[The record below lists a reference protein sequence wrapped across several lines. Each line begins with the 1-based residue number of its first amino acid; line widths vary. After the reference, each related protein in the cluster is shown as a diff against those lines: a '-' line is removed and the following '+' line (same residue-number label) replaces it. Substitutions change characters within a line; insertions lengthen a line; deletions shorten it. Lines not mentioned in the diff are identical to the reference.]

1 MSTRP
6 LLLVTA
12 LTVTLAGCLHF
23 DTFVFE
29 ALPVKDPNADLMA
42 ASQIPAQYR
51 KEELIPETDGTTVD
65 AYLLTHDATDNTP
78 VSRHNV
84 ALLYCH
90 GQDTN
95 IETTVPR
102 LDMLWLQGYTVL
114 AFDYRGF
121 GKTVGTPTDVGVNDD
136 THAAYDWLAAQKPA
150 YKIGVYGR
158 SLGTAMCLKVAV
170 DRQATALVLE
180 SPISSIQEII
190 NESTTLT
197 TPSEYY
203 VDSQL
208 NNLTEIPGY
217 AGDLLIM
224 HGLSDTYVPYVY
236 GEQLNALAQ
245 GHAKVNTLWLVP
257 GADHDTVPC
266 TSKVHATIDNSCV
279 GGVPEGVSPDYFSYV
294 NALYDDAFA
303 Q

>member
-1 MSTRP
+1 MSTGR
-6 LLLVTA
+6 LSLITVLAVA
-12 LTVTLAGCLHF
+12 LSSCLHF

-29 ALPVKDPNADLMA
+29 ALPVKDPSADLLA
-42 ASQIPAQYR
+42 ASQIPAQFR
-51 KEELIPETDGTTVD
+51 TEELIKESDGTTVD
-65 AYLLTHDATDNTP
+65 AYLLTHDASDGTTA
-78 VSRHNV
+78 SRHNI

-121 GKTVGTPTDVGVNDD
+121 GKTVGTPTDVGVNAD

-150 YKIGVYGR
+150 YMVGVYGR

-170 DRQATALVLE
+170 DRQAAALVLE
-180 SPISSIQEII
+180 SPISSIQQII
-190 NESTTLT
+190 DESTTLT
-197 TPSEYY
+197 TPSDYY

-208 NNLTEIPGY
+208 NNLAEIPGY
-217 AGDLLIM
+217 SGDLLIM

-236 GEQLNALAQ
+236 GEELHALAQ

-266 TSKVHATIDNSCV
+266 TSKVHASTDNSCV
-279 GGVPEGVSPDYFSYV
+279 GGVPSGVNPDYFATL
-294 NALYDDAFA
+294 NTLYDNAFA